1 MNGAKTDG
9 ATLMHGALRV
19 QPSDCGL
26 FQVETGCNSGSICCP
41 LKLGSLSI
49 RESQTKPRSGEM
61 SYERGLS
68 RENYSCAA
76 CSEIFLCSQPLKL
89 HCGLAVILRRT
100 QVPDP
105 GVCSPILLGEE
116 LSAERAV
123 LCS

>member
-61 SYERGLS
+61 FI
-68 RENYSCAA
+68 A
-76 CSEIFLCSQPLKL
+76 CSARNGRQ
-89 HCGLAVILRRT
+89 LRRSAMFSDT
-100 QVPDP
+100 IHLA
-105 GVCSPILLGEE
+105 SE
-116 LSAERAV
+116 LHGSCLKPEFYKHFI
-123 LCS
+123 STE